1 MAEAVGSHSE
11 ILRNKDRR
19 TFVVTWRAT
28 PHSAKMGIKGTPAP
42 TKQDGSQL
50 RIGVVHARWNL
61 PIIQALLDG
70 ALNKLR
76 ELGVKEENIVVQAV
90 PGSFELPFACSK
102 WALLSSHSRDPDAI
116 PVALE

>member
-11 ILRNKDRR
+11 NPEISRGERPANLCYHLE
-19 TFVVTWRAT
+19 AT
-28 PHSAKMGIKGTPAP
+28 PKMGIKGTPAKM
-42 TKQDGSQL
+42 KQDGSQL
-50 RIGVVHARWNL
+50 RIGIVHARWNL

-70 ALNKLR
+70 ALTKLR

-102 WALLSSHSRDPDAI
+102 
-116 PVALE
+116 